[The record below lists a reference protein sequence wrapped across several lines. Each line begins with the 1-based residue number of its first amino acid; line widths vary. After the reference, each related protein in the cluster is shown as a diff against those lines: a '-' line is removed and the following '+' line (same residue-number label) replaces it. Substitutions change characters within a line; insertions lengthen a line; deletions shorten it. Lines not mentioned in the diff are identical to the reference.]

1 MWLRKGVRVKMV
13 EWLAGNRIRGTTAE
27 RPALGLPSGSV
38 GGWVE
43 VGRTTLGSAGDTIDV
58 SSLANK
64 RYYMVL
70 GDKQSSGTSDFNW
83 RVGNG
88 SADSGN
94 NYARRQSSNGGS
106 DTTNTSYSRMFAD
119 NGGASTP
126 SFQVGYFA
134 NLSGKEKLNITH
146 SVSQS
151 TAGAGNA
158 PTRRESVN
166 KWANTS
172 NPIDVIQGVNVEGG
186 DFASG
191 SEVVVLGW
199 DPDDTHTT
207 NFWEQLASV
216 ELSSSGDTLSSGTIT
231 AKKYLWVQS
240 FTKGTGGATRSSYTM
255 NSDGGNNYG
264 YRYSVDGA
272 TDATGAGQANLY
284 FNSNTTGNTLTNSF
298 IINNS
303 ANEKLVISHTVK
315 ATSTGAS
322 TAPSR
327 EENVGKWANTSS
339 QITSIQMLNSG
350 AGSFDT
356 GSFIKVWGSN

>member
-1 MWLRKGVRVKMV
+1 MTV
-13 EWLAGNRIRGTTAE
+13 AS
-27 RPALGLPSGSV
+27 LP
-38 GGWVE
+38 
-43 VGRTTLGSAGDTIDV
+43 D
-58 SSLANK
+58 K

-70 GDKQSSGTSDFNW
+70 SSALADGTN
-83 RVGNG
+83 RAAAVRRLGNG
-88 SADSGN
+88 SVDTGS
-94 NYARRQSSNGGS
+94 NYSSRRN
-106 DTTNTSYSRMFAD
+106 D
-119 NGGASTP
+119 NGSLVSTNVNVTVPAIVNLSSDKTPQFAVDYVSNLSSKEKLGITHLILQNTAGAST
-126 SFQVGYFA
+126 
-134 NLSGKEKLNITH
+134 
-146 SVSQS
+146 
-151 TAGAGNA
+151 A
-158 PTRRESVN
+158 PQRAEAVW

-172 NPIDVIQGVNVEGG
+172 NPLNYYEITREPTESG
-186 DFASG
+186 DWEAG

-199 DPDDTHTT
+199 DPTDTHTT
-207 NFWEQLASV
+207 NFWEELASV

-327 EENVGKWANTSS
+327 EENVGKWSNTSS